1 MNMFQLQCFM
11 AMVDNRVEQKAA
23 DYLNVSQ
30 PTLSKAISSLEAEL
44 NTKLFDRIGRGL
56 ALNENG
62 ASFYKYAYD
71 ATKTI
76 AEGADL
82 IMSLRNE
89 MLGTIT
95 ITSSVFSGVLSGCI
109 NAYCAKSPYVNFRF
123 IKQGTLG
130 IPSEPGNMSFNA
142 DLMLTRSIPGL
153 SGEVSADEFPVK
165 KRILEDEYLL
175 IVSPRYIEFPEN
187 KRTIAMDEI
196 RNCTFI
202 LTNSAFTANSLEFK
216 LWNSLISRTGV
227 QPARIIEVS
236 DLVHQLSFLSIGIG
250 VTFLSKSCMPF
261 AKKYDASL
269 RAFHVDGIDLKQ
281 HIMLARRRRAGLS
294 AQAID
299 FWNHAMNYFEL
310 PFDTEE

>member
-30 PTLSKAISSLEAEL
+30 PTLSKAISSLETEL

-95 ITSSVFSGVLSGCI
+95 ITSNVFSGVLSGCI

-202 LTNSAFTANSLEFK
+202 LTNSALNC
-216 LWNSLISRTGV
+216 
-227 QPARIIEVS
+227 
-236 DLVHQLSFLSIGIG
+236 GI
-250 VTFLSKSCMPF
+250 L
-261 AKKYDASL
+261 
-269 RAFHVDGIDLKQ
+269 
-281 HIMLARRRRAGLS
+281 
-294 AQAID
+294 
-299 FWNHAMNYFEL
+299 
-310 PFDTEE
+310 